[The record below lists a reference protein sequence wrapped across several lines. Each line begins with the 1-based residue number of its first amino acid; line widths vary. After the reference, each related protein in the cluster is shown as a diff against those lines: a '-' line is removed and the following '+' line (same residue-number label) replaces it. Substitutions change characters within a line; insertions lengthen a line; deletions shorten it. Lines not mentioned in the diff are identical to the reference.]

1 MAKRS
6 SNISSFFPSVAT
18 GIMRHRNLR
27 TGGYDPPGV
36 ELSNVPLI
44 GYRPLSSDGGTQSSQ
59 SGIIIII
66 IFQPCSLIN
75 QALKLFSVTIFI
87 ITIFSRIN
95 CEHTFSLHTVLAL
108 LCSVVYS
115 ISPDYAFQYKH

>member
-6 SNISSFFPSVAT
+6 LNISSFFLSVAT
-18 GIMRHRNLR
+18 GTMLHRNLR

-44 GYRPLSSDGGTQSSQ
+44 GYRPLSPDGGTPSSQ
-59 SGIIIII
+59 SGIIII

-75 QALKLFSVTIFI
+75 QALKLFPVTIFI
-87 ITIFSRIN
+87 ITVFSRDDYKA
-95 CEHTFSLHTVLAL
+95 HFLSAHRVGAALFSGLQHLPG
-108 LCSVVYS
+108 LCVST
-115 ISPDYAFQYKH
+115 

>member
-1 MAKRS
+1 MVKRS
-6 SNISSFFPSVAT
+6 SNISSFFLSVAT
-18 GIMRHRNLR
+18 DTMLHCNLR

-44 GYRPLSSDGGTQSSQ
+44 GYRPLSPDGGTPSSQ
-59 SGIIIII
+59 SGIIIIII

-75 QALKLFSVTIFI
+75 LALKLFPVTIFI
-87 ITIFSRIN
+87 IISFPVMIVK
-95 CEHTFSLHTVLAL
+95 HTFSLHIVLAL

-115 ISPDYAFQYKH
+115 ISPGLCIST